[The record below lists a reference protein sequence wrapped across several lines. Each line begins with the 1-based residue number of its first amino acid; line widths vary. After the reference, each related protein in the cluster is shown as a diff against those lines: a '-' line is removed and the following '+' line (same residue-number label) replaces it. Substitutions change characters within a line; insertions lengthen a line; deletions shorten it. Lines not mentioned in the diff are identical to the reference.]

1 MPAPRSLA
9 FLCVFLLAGGARALQ
24 WEVSDL
30 SERPVVD
37 APLGLALDSGGRP
50 SVAFVDEKRQR
61 LLLARRIGGV
71 WEEEEVFHP
80 AGLGARA
87 GEALDL
93 AIDAHGRRHLAHAS
107 FRAYQ
112 GVQLEYLS
120 DRRGTWQM
128 ETPGGPRRFGYDA
141 AVALDPS
148 GGAHLACR
156 SARPDNDLYL
166 VSPKGAGWEI
176 LDVETEGHVGFW
188 IDLAMGGSYLPAA
201 THPDNA
207 PGSGAGRRYKPFIA
221 HAVYDKSQEKG
232 AGPPLAVHLRY
243 IDPKG
248 QWTTDVLPVSNA
260 GYGLSLALS
269 QWEEPHLTFGGGGR
283 LYHAEKIATTT
294 EGARA
299 GWAGDRCR
307 QVGDNGGHHG
317 GPCSRRPTGGLVCFH
332 RAGTGKPAADRV
344 HVAAGTGGRP
354 SRQGRLERGAGRG
367 GVGRG
372 PLVQAGVRR
381 LGRRPR
387 RLLRS
392 HRPAR
397 ALRLRPPVTAY
408 SPFSASCAFQR

>member
-299 GWAGDRCR
+299 GWKLEIVVDESATTADITEDLAHAA
-307 QVGDNGGHHG
+307 QLVGWFASIAL
-317 GPCSRRPTGGLVCFH
+317 GPGNQPRIAFTSPRGLEVAH
-332 RAGTGKPAADRV
+332 RGKDGWSV
-344 HVAAGTGGRP
+344 ELVAAA
-354 SRQGRLERGAGRG
+354 SGAGRWCKLACDAWG
-367 GVGRG
+367 GVHVVYYD
-372 PLVQAGVRR
+372 PT
-381 LGRRPR
+381 GRRAR
-387 RLLRS
+387 YAYG
-392 HRPAR
+392 RP
-397 ALRLRPPVTAY
+397 
-408 SPFSASCAFQR
+408 